1 MRVTQKKRQIIL
13 SVVLYCLFHA
23 GAIAQNPPIIKAET
37 LPFNTSN
44 PFIWDNDAN
53 TDVFTLEFVMVLA
66 NNKTINLVGISESPH
81 PYRTQ
86 SEDLQEVVLK
96 ARNSGLKNI
105 PDAAWDLGNYY
116 MTAIKRPESGNID
129 DTKALNTAPARMIR
143 DKVLQAGSESK
154 PVVIGCGGAL
164 TTVAS
169 AYLLAKEAGRA
180 AEFSSKVILCAN
192 NGEMANGLPS
202 TSSYNTFQDS
212 WAAYICLTRLK
223 MVIAGGILDGCPKI
237 WDFIDTLPDNEL
249 TQYMR
254 WKKGPQWPYPDLHAD
269 GDAMC
274 VLAFI
279 LPTQGDYF
287 TGTTRVSFD
296 DWSEW
301 KSEWGHPG
309 PKSINLNAYMKDMKI
324 KTNANSEIF
333 FITGYNQSVA
343 EKVWED
349 AFSTVFSKLK
359 K

>member
-1 MRVTQKKRQIIL
+1 MKRQIIL
-13 SVVLYCLFHA
+13 LAVFFCFFAA
-23 GAIAQNPPIIKAET
+23 GAIAQNPSKLKVET
-37 LPFNTSN
+37 LPFNASN

-53 TDVFTLEFVMVLA
+53 SDVFTLELVMVLA
-66 NNKTINLVGISESPH
+66 NNKAINLIGISESPH
-81 PYRTQ
+81 PYRTV

-105 PDAAWDLGNYY
+105 PDAAWDLESYY

-129 DTKALNTAPARMIR
+129 DTHVLNTAPARMIR
-143 DKVLQAGSESK
+143 DRVLQAGTASK

-180 AEFSSKVILCAN
+180 DEFASKVILCAN
-192 NGEMANGLPS
+192 NGELVNGQPS
-202 TSSYNTFQDS
+202 TSSYNTFQDA
-212 WAAYICLTRLK
+212 WAAYICLIRLK

-237 WDFIDTLPDNEL
+237 WDFVETLPDNEL

-254 WKKGPQWPYPDLHAD
+254 GKKGPQWPYPDLHAD

-274 VLAFI
+274 VLAFL
-279 LPTQGDYF
+279 LPNKGGYF

-296 DWSEW
+296 HWSDW

-309 PKSINLNAYMKDMKI
+309 PKSINWDAYLKDMKI
-324 KTNANSEIF
+324 KNDANSEVF

-343 EKVWED
+343 VKVWENAFIK
-349 AFSTVFSKLK
+349 AFSKSKR
-359 K
+359 